1 MSKLESEEELLA
13 LLARL
18 RLHCGDDTF
27 YEVKAAQGGL
37 PEDLGK
43 TICAFANMPEGGFI
57 VLGVSEP
64 NFDVIGVTR
73 PADIEAGVAS
83 VAQNAVVP
91 APSITTRTLTVNG
104 TFVVVAQVHPLA
116 VMHKPA
122 TFQRSPYLRQADGD
136 YVMPANEQRML
147 EVAKLTDRDIDSP
160 DSRVVADTSVSDL
173 QTDLAEKY
181 IRACR
186 REVRSLSENSD
197 EEVLRNTRVVRE
209 DQLTL
214 AGLYGLGAFPQGA
227 CPALTVTVAVR
238 YSGTRATA
246 RTSGLKR
253 FNGPVPELFD
263 AVMDWIRQ
271 NLTSY
276 QVYLPSG
283 DLRSIPE
290 LPLNAIREAVAN
302 ALVHRDLGPDTVTEK
317 SIDIRL
323 EPRKLIISSPG
334 GLKSLTV
341 SQLLSEELTR
351 VQVNQH
357 LYRIATYMTD
367 ADGNNI
373 IEGEGGGIQTMLR
386 EMKRY
391 GLDAPTIIDTGVKV
405 TVVFP
410 RPQSV
415 DDIDVDAVLG
425 SPARISPFVD
435 PGPVPAE
442 ILLQE
447 NTSKEVASPTA
458 SGPLLASRDTDSW
471 LRELSRNAPAI
482 VAALRA
488 HDTALSTG
496 ELALL
501 TGLYIAQVRYALKP
515 LQEEGVVQ
523 RDGGQGVKTTTYTL
537 CERGVAQGGAD

>member
-1 MSKLESEEELLA
+1 
-13 LLARL
+13 
-18 RLHCGDDTF
+18 
-27 YEVKAAQGGL
+27 
-37 PEDLGK
+37 DLGK

-57 VLGVSEP
+57 ILGVSEP

-73 PADIEAGVAS
+73 PADIEAGVVS
-83 VAQNAVVP
+83 VAQNAIIP
-91 APSITTRTLTVNG
+91 APSVTTRTLTVNG
-104 TFVVVAQVHPLA
+104 TFVVAAQVHPLA

-122 TFQRSPYLRQADGD
+122 TFQGSPYLRQADGD

-160 DSRVVADTSVSDL
+160 DSQVVADTSVSDL

-209 DQLTL
+209 NQLTL
-214 AGLYGLGAFPQGA
+214 AGLYGLGTFPQGP
-227 CPALTVTVAVR
+227 CPALAVTVAVR
-238 YSGTRATA
+238 YSGTRATV
-246 RTSGLKR
+246 RTSDLKR

-263 AVMDWIRQ
+263 AVMDWIRH

-302 ALVHRDLGPDTVTEK
+302 ALVHRDLGSHTVTEK

-323 EPRKLIISSPG
+323 EPQKLIIASPG

-341 SQLLSEELTR
+341 SQLLSDELTR

-367 ADGNNI
+367 SDGNNI

-391 GLDAPTIIDTGVKV
+391 GLAAPTIIDTGVKV

-435 PGPVPAE
+435 PGPVPAGVLLPE
-442 ILLQE
+442 ITSQE
-447 NTSKEVASPTA
+447 ITSPDTG
-458 SGPLLASRDTDSW
+458 GPLLASRDTDAW
-471 LRELSRNAPAI
+471 LRGLSRNAPAI
-482 VAALRA
+482 VAVLRS

-501 TGLYIAQVRYALKP
+501 TGLSIAQVRYALKP
-515 LQEEGVVQ
+515 LQEEGVIQ
-523 RDGGQGVKTTTYTL
+523 RNGGQGVRTTTYTL